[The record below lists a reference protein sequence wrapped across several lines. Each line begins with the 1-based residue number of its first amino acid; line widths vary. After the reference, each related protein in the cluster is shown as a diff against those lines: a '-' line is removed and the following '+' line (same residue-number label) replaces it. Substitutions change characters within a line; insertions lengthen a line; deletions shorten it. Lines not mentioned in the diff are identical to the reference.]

1 MSFERMN
8 VISESLADIISRL
21 AEQDNLDWGKD
32 FAIIISNDAVH
43 YGDEGWNGNNYAPF
57 GADTAGYA
65 QAINHEMRIT
75 SCTLCGALNPDSI
88 RRFNEFT
95 VQSGN
100 FKEYKWTWCGRYSVP
115 LGLLTGYHLAE
126 LCGDTLYGTTS
137 GYMTSIDHPPVPV
150 EDLGMGSTAP
160 ANLRHWVGYVGIVYK

>member
-1 MSFERMN
+1 MELYHPTSAD
-8 VISESLADIISRL
+8 ESIADIIYKL
-21 AEQDNLDWGKD
+21 AKQDNLKWGKD
-32 FAIIISNDAVH
+32 FAIMISNDAVH
-43 YGDEGWNGNNYAPF
+43 YGDEDWGGKNYAPF
-57 GADTAGYA
+57 GTDTTGYS
-65 QAINHEMRIT
+65 QAINHETRIT
-75 SCTLCGALNPDSI
+75 SCTLCGTLNPDSI

-115 LGLLTGYHLAE
+115 LGLLTGYQLAE
-126 LCGDTLYGTTS
+126 MYGESLYGTTT

-150 EDLGMGSTAP
+150 DDLGMGTTAP